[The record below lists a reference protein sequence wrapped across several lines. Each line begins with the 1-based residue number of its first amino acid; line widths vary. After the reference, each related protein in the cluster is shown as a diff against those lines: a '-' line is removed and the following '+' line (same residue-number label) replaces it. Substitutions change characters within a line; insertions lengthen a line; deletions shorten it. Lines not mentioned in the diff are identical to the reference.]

1 MHAPAATP
9 PPALPLRPSDLRGL
23 SRLGVDGTLG
33 ITDLVEAM
41 HHTIASRVGIAAAP
55 PDGRTRGITG
65 LVYGAV
71 RGGTRVVGRGLDM
84 ALGLVKASDPAQA
97 GTPAREA
104 FVSALNGLFGDHL
117 ADSDNPLA
125 IPMAVAP
132 KPYCHPSAC
141 PR

>member
-9 PPALPLRPSDLRGL
+9 PPALPLRPSDLRSL

-41 HHTIASRVGIAAAP
+41 HHTITSRVGIAAASA
-55 PDGRTRGITG
+55 DGRTGGITG
-65 LVYGAV
+65 LAYGAV

-84 ALGLVKASDPAQA
+84 ALGLVTASDPAHA

-104 FVSALNGLFGDHL
+104 FVSALT
-117 ADSDNPLA
+117 SSSR
-125 IPMAVAP
+125 
-132 KPYCHPSAC
+132 SAA
-141 PR
+141 R